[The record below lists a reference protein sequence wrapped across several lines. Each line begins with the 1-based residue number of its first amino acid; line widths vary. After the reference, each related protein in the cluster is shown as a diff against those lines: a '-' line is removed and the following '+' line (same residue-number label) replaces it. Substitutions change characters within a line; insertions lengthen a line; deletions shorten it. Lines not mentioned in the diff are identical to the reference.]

1 MHSVLGSEGIIIHN
15 NKIVIGMKKEKRCYN
30 LKNNKKGAIVKT
42 IGGSI
47 EKEDNGSLKK
57 ALLREITEEIKNITI
72 DDLNI
77 SHKRIFEKEIL
88 IGDLN
93 PFDNSSSLK
102 MKANFYKVIINSNN
116 NIVPN
121 DLPFLFEI
129 PINIFINL
137 EYNKI
142 INIDEIKKYIVKG
155 YEDVELPEFVS
166 LFVPE
171 EVRKFLRDNYKKLYR
186 I

>member
-15 NKIVIGMKKEKRCYN
+15 NKIVLGMQKEKRWYN

-47 EKEDNGSLKK
+47 EKEDNGSFKK
-57 ALLREITEEIKNITI
+57 ALLRETIEEIKNITI
-72 DDLNI
+72 KDLTI
-77 SHKRIFEKEIL
+77 SYKRIFEKEISMR
-88 IGDLN
+88 DLN
-93 PFDNSSSLK
+93 PFDNTSSLK
-102 MKANFYKVIINSNN
+102 MKANFYIIIINTDN
-116 NIVPN
+116 NILPN

-129 PINIFINL
+129 PISIFIKL

-142 INIDEIKKYIVKG
+142 INIDEIKKYIIKG
-155 YEDVELPEFVS
+155 CENIEPPEFVS

-171 EVRKFLRDNYKKLYR
+171 EVRKFLSDNYERY
-186 I
+186 